1 MNGIIGMSELLHDS
15 GLNTE
20 QRKYVET
27 VSQSAQILMSII
39 NEILD
44 FSKIE
49 AGKME
54 LEVVHF
60 DLKKVLEESVDV
72 LGHQA
77 SEKGIELS
85 LYTSLN

>member
-1 MNGIIGMSELLHDS
+1 MSHEIRTPMNGIIGMSELLHDS

-72 LGHQA
+72 L
-77 SEKGIELS
+77 
-85 LYTSLN
+85 